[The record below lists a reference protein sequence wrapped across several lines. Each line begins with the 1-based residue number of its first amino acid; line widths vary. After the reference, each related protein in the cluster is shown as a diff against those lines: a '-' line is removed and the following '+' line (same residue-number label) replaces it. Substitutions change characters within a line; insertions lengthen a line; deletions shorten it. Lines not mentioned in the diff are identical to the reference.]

1 MLAIPGEMPVITE
14 VPPAAD
20 PFSAPLRPVSS
31 LLQFAPEGSS
41 GHRAHVHGVVI
52 KRLKPEELS
61 QRELDVLQ
69 SLVKGRSNKEIAAAL
84 FISEATVKSHLQ
96 NLFAKLGVQ
105 DRVGA
110 AVAAI
115 RQGIVHLE

>member
-1 MLAIPGEMPVITE
+1 MAG
-14 VPPAAD
+14 AHA
-20 PFSAPLRPVSS
+20 
-31 LLQFAPEGSS
+31 EG
-41 GHRAHVHGVVI
+41 
-52 KRLKPEELS
+52 
-61 QRELDVLQ
+61 DV
-69 SLVKGRSNKEIAAAL
+69 GRSNKEIAAAL